1 MYQSLD
7 YMENFRDLESMYD
20 NDNDSYE
27 DFKMGSGSAL
37 GSRGNLM
44 SNPGISKGHISKST
58 SPQIVSVTPPIP
70 LNDSSPVVVN
80 KPKPKPKIINKPKG
94 KISKNNNTK
103 DLNKLFADDSGGGK
117 SIKKKIIKKNI
128 DKVTKKN
135 ANDDDNVNITVDHN
149 NTRRNNR
156 IVNKNYIDN
165 NYWDQYP
172 YRYYNGYSVPYWYYL
187 NYPMSYYPYYYN
199 LYNYMYNQYEEKA
212 EESNIDINKD
222 IIDEYIKLKVEKIL
236 DEIISEENLGLS
248 DKDKLEK
255 FNSSIVLSENNDF
268 SYTDSIIVAILFVIG
283 ILVIYCSLKNIE
295 VI

>member
-37 GSRGNLM
+37 GSRGDLM
-44 SNPGISKGHISKST
+44 NNPGISKGHISKST
-58 SPQIVSVTPPIP
+58 SPQVVSVTPPIP
-70 LNDSSPVVVN
+70 QQDLSPVVIN
-80 KPKPKPKIINKPKG
+80 KPKIINGPKSR
-94 KISKNNNTK
+94 ISKKNNTK
-103 DLNKLFADDSGGGK
+103 NLNKLFVDDSGG

-128 DKVTKKN
+128 NKVVNK
-135 ANDDDNVNITVDHN
+135 NDDDDDVNITVDHN
-149 NTRRNNR
+149 NTKRNNR
-156 IVNKNYIDN
+156 IVDKNYINN

-199 LYNYMYNQYEEKA
+199 LYNYMYDQYEEKA
-212 EESNIDINKD
+212 EKSDIDINKD

-255 FNSSIVLSENNDF
+255 FSSSIVLSENDSYS
-268 SYTDSIIVAILFVIG
+268 SYTDYVIIAILFVIG
-283 ILVIYCSLKNIE
+283 ILVIYCSLKETGMI
-295 VI
+295 